1 MSIKHFLRVICPINL
16 SLSFIL
22 LLIRTMYKVM
32 IRKLCIPQDSSS
44 KMTRVNLKIPP
55 SNHRYL
61 RERKKKKNSSY
72 HLNNQD

>member
-1 MSIKHFLRVICPINL
+1 MPNKLFLRVICPINL

-44 KMTRVNLKIPP
+44 KITRVNLKIRP
-55 SNHRYL
+55 SKHRYL
-61 RERKKKKNSSY
+61 QEKKT
-72 HLNNQD
+72 HLIILIIKIK

>member
-44 KMTRVNLKIPP
+44 KMTRVNLKILP

-61 RERKKKKNSSY
+61 RERKKKKKLILSS
-72 HLNNQD
+72 